1 LGLALLL
8 EGVVEVETGVN
19 TPKGAALL
27 VIYVS
32 KLLELLFLTHVVVE
46 VLILNDAV
54 VLFCGLKRI
63 G

>member
-1 LGLALLL
+1 MGLALLL